1 MSEKNNAKSRLEQMK
16 REREATKPSA
26 DLVGQLTHQTEG
38 KPDFSELAKKLE
50 KRKEAEAKGENEG
63 YKKMTIYVR
72 EDIHASF
79 NALIT
84 KRGQQKE
91 FANQAFE
98 DFVIKKSKE
107 LGL

>member
-1 MSEKNNAKSRLEQMK
+1 MSEKKLSRLEQMK
-16 REREATKPSA
+16 REQESKRASSE
-26 DLVGQLTHQTEG
+26 LVGQLTHQTEG
-38 KPDFSELAKKLE
+38 KPDFAELAKKLQ
-50 KRKEAEAKGENEG
+50 KRQEEEAKGENEG
-63 YKKMTIYVR
+63 YKKLTIYIR
-72 EDIHASF
+72 EDLHASF

-98 DFVIKKSKE
+98 DFILKKSKE